1 MDGDGPS
8 DRVKTPSGE
17 DSPEPTKRSDADAA
31 TAPGKFVQLLA
42 SHQHR
47 LRAYLLATVGSDQT
61 ADDLLQDTNLV
72 LWNKREE
79 FDHSRPFFPWACG
92 IAYVEVMRSRRRVST
107 DRLCFDAALLENISS
122 EFVKQ
127 ADLLDDREEAL
138 RKCLDRLNPDE
149 RQLIQAR
156 YSDDWSVEDL
166 AAKTR
171 RPSKTIYGALRRIRE
186 SLYQCI
192 ERTISLSHRHRLN

>member
-1 MDGDGPS
+1 MGGDGPS
-8 DRVKTPSGE
+8 DRATKPSG
-17 DSPEPTKRSDADAA
+17 DSAPETTKPPAAEAA

-47 LRAYLLATVGSDQT
+47 LRAYLLATVRSDQA

-79 FDHSRPFFPWACG
+79 FDLSRPFFPWACG
-92 IAYVEVMRSRRRVST
+92 IAYVEVMRSRRRVSA

-127 ADLLDDREEAL
+127 ADLLDDRQEAL
-138 RKCLDRLNPDE
+138 RKCLDRLTPSE

-156 YSDDWSVEDL
+156 YSHDWSVEDL
-166 AAKTR
+166 AEKTR

-192 ERTISLSHRHRLN
+192 ERTISLSHFHRLT